1 MLPPEAQV
9 IASPMFTT
17 RLRPAP
23 WHPAVTPTVI
33 VEGRAWNR
41 DARRAPIQTAQRR
54 HDQREAAKLRERK
67 QRDELRA
74 AFRAEVAAME
84 ADTAAQRAAEVV

>member
-1 MLPPEAQV
+1 MLPRTNRV
-9 IASPMFTT
+9 VTSPMFTT

-23 WHPAVTPTVI
+23 WHPAVAPTVI

-41 DARRAPIQTAQRR
+41 GARRAPIQTA
-54 HDQREAAKLRERK
+54 KLRGRK